1 MHCYLEW
8 LVYKFLIND
17 LSLLFKLSFLE
28 LFNCNSEFP
37 LLNMV
42 IALRSNC
49 CGGLFEQADG
59 VYNQRLQNL
68 AITLDKV
75 RLEVCNP
82 QLALGAGIMCFI

>member
-49 CGGLFEQADG
+49 CGGLLSRQMEYIISDF
-59 VYNQRLQNL
+59 R
-68 AITLDKV
+68 T
-75 RLEVCNP
+75 
-82 QLALGAGIMCFI
+82 